1 MRRKITYDLVK
12 KEFDDRGYTL
22 LSKNYVNNS
31 SYLEYICPH
40 HTNKGIQKITFQNF
54 TSGRG
59 CTYCA
64 KRIRKTTDEYILE
77 LAEKKPN
84 IEVLGEYVNLKTKIL
99 HKCKICGYEWNTPPN
114 NMLYAKNGC
123 PKCGKR
129 VRITHKEFVNRINEN
144 FPNIEVAGTYIN
156 YQTKIMFRCKKCGK
170 EWEAKPNNILN
181 GRGCPYCHCSK
192 GEEKI
197 QNILNNYCIKF
208 EKEYKFDNCRY
219 VNPLP
224 FDFYLT
230 DKNIIIEYDGLQHFE
245 PCTFG
250 GISKEKAEENFELCQ
265 LKDSIKNKYC
275 QNNNIKL
282 IRIPYWEFENIEQII
297 LSSI

>member
-59 CTYCA
+59 CPYCA

-77 LAEKKPN
+77 LQHIKPN
-84 IEVLGEYVNLKTKIL
+84 IEVVGQYVNLKTKIL
-99 HKCKICGYEWNTPPN
+99 HRCKICDYEWDVLPD
-114 NMLYAKNGC
+114 NMLHAKNGC

-129 VRITHKEFVNRINEN
+129 AKITPKEFIDRINKH
-144 FPNIEVAGTYIN
+144 FSHIEVIGEYIDS
-156 YQTKIMFRCKKCGK
+156 QTKIMFKCKKCGK
-170 EWEAKPNNILN
+170 DWMAKPNNILN
-181 GRGCPYCHCSK
+181 GKGCPYCHCSK

-197 QNILNNYCIKF
+197 QNILNSYHIDFK
-208 EKEYKFDNCRY
+208 KEYKLNDCRY
-219 VNPLP
+219 INPLP
-224 FDFYLT
+224 FDFYLINQ
-230 DKNIIIEYDGLQHFE
+230 NIFIEYDGLQHFE

-250 GISKEKAEENFELCQ
+250 GISQEQAEENLRLCQ
-265 LKDSIKNKYC
+265 LKDDIKNQYC
-275 QNNNIKL
+275 KDKNLTL
-282 IRIPYWEFENIEQII
+282 IRIPYWEFNNIEQII